1 MDQRQRRP
9 IFRFHP
15 SNMPAK
21 PTTTVRLVLHVEV
34 DYVHKQGLGIGI
46 VEQAERMVVDGAKRA
61 RASQASPTTEQ
72 KYSVK
77 GGSFRAENVKT
88 EERAYMLALLHALGI
103 AYETVKKNGT
113 EESSHVD
120 EVVIAT
126 SSSTVV
132 ETVNHHIQN
141 APESLEQVTKMNDRL
156 MIGRVVEAVKKKLF
170 RRGVNVAFIAVDE
183 PDTTAAR
190 GRART
195 LARQRGSKACRS
207 RRQRMRAQNDD
218 LTEDLAKD
226 LNDLEVEAVCYA
238 GSHLDRTTEK

>member
-1 MDQRQRRP
+1 MDHRQRLS

-15 SNMPAK
+15 SRMPAR

-46 VEQAERMVVDGAKRA
+46 VQQTELMIVDDAKRA
-61 RASQASPTTEQ
+61 RASHASPTTEQ

-88 EERAYMLALLHALGI
+88 EERAYMLALLHALGM
-103 AYETVKKNGT
+103 AYGTVKNNGT
-113 EESSHVD
+113 KESSHVD

-141 APESLEQVTKMNDRL
+141 APESLEQVTKLNDRL
-156 MIGRVVEAVKKKLF
+156 MIGKVVEAVKKKLF
-170 RRGVNVAFIAVDE
+170 RRGVNVALIAVDE
-183 PDTTAAR
+183 HDTTVAR

-195 LARQRGSKACRS
+195 SARQRGGKASRS
-207 RRQRMRAQNDD
+207 RRQRMRARDDD
-218 LTEDLAKD
+218 LTEAPAKD
-226 LNDLEVEAVCYA
+226 PDDPEMKA
-238 GSHLDRTTEK
+238 T